1 MISKLLKQIRQKRQ
15 RAKRAGL
22 EIISTEKLALIALA
36 SPHWREIGSGKD
48 KYHFCRRD
56 HSQGYT
62 AENTFIGP
70 SEENI
75 KERNKRCGLPNGSEC
90 LPALTDRAERQRQ
103 QNAAWQRDPKNRA
116 LLLAK
121 ERRYRAKKKAAAA
134 GKAATASNSTPM
146 NINLGEEHDV
156 EQNKI

>member
-1 MISKLLKQIRQKRQ
+1 MISKLLTQIRQKRQ

-22 EIISTEKLALIALA
+22 EIISTEKLALLALA
-36 SPHWREIGSGKD
+36 SPHWREIGRGKD
-48 KYHFCRRD
+48 KYNFCRRD
-56 HSQGYT
+56 HSIGYT

-70 SEENI
+70 FADNI
-75 KERNKRCGLPNGSEC
+75 RERHERCGPPRGESLA
-90 LPALTDRAERQRQ
+90 ALTPAEREQRKAGQ
-103 QNAAWQRDPKNRA
+103 KRTSHIKNRA
-116 LLLAK
+116 KNNLA
-121 ERRYRAKKKAAAA
+121 RRKREAAAA

>member
-36 SPHWREIGSGKD
+36 SPHWREIGPRKGQ
-48 KYHFCRRD
+48 YHFCRRD
-56 HSQGYT
+56 HSIGYT
-62 AENTFIGP
+62 AENTFIG
-70 SEENI
+70 SWLANI
-75 KERNKRCGLPNGSEC
+75 RESAKRNR
-90 LPALTDRAERQRQ
+90 LTYAQ
-103 QNAAWQRDPKNRA
+103 
-116 LLLAK
+116 
-121 ERRYRAKKKAAAA
+121 RAKKERARLAKWKRENPRKAKARLRRKRKAAAA